1 MDDFSLPK
9 WIPKAIFISGSFLG
23 FIISST
29 WNDGKVPK
37 MLIYT
42 RTFPWS
48 PSTGPLTWKR
58 KTRNYF
64 SFFSWYHKI
73 FFKQPCHVTNRK
85 KLFVLQLHQKVVRVL
100 PLLPRNNF
108 YCIQKVETLVYFQMI
123 IRICKASRSVLG
135 RTAVRCQIETL
146 SASTMTEGGILMNTL
161 AHMKPFL
168 AHWVP
173 KGQQVIIKA
182 NNGNSRQPSK

>member
-1 MDDFSLPK
+1 MKPSCRSPNLEEENKELF
-9 WIPKAIFISGSFLG
+9 FFLQLVPQNL
-23 FIISST
+23 SS
-29 WNDGKVPK
+29 
-37 MLIYT
+37 
-42 RTFPWS
+42 
-48 PSTGPLTWKR
+48 
-58 KTRNYF
+58 
-64 SFFSWYHKI
+64 
-73 FFKQPCHVTNRK
+73 HVTWPTTKIVCSPVRSER
-85 KLFVLQLHQKVVRVL
+85 VRVL
-100 PLLPRNNF
+100 LQLPRNNF
-108 YCIQKVETLVYFQMI
+108 YCIQKVETLVYLQMI
-123 IRICKASRSVLG
+123 IKICKASQSVLR